1 MPESV
6 SLILLNGIARKEAF
20 AIMRGVSFTYASV
33 AGILQLMEEIFRKVL
48 QNFPCGFPTP
58 DL

>member
-20 AIMRGVSFTYASV
+20 AVMRGASFTYASV

-48 QNFPCGFPTP
+48 
-58 DL
+58 